1 MRRGETALAACVAG
15 LAAALVTGTAGAAR
29 SLAWHTE
36 PRAPLTAPKDGQIDL
51 SCVASGFCIAVSSA
65 GRAATWDGSWH
76 SAPSLS
82 SRVGYVVEVS
92 CVDQSFCVAVASSST
107 TARTN
112 NYAIIWTGTSWRA
125 PVKLYTVKSQAGFYT
140 SLHGVSCT
148 STTFCMTS
156 GGGESFEFNGNM
168 WTGHRGVISGTDG
181 NGVIAC
187 ASPSFCANLHDGS
200 PNTWNGSTWRYVRSE
215 PLSAAIPG
223 VAGFF
228 TQVSCGSALLC
239 VAVGVE
245 EGAVV
250 WNGSRWTI
258 AGGVAKT
265 ASGSVSC
272 ASAVFCVATSHTS
285 HTTLVWNG
293 SSWSAVSGFP
303 LGSEPNVSCGR
314 SGSCVAVNKSGATA
328 VLS

>member
-1 MRRGETALAACVAG
+1 MAACVAT
-15 LAAALVTGTAGAAR
+15 LAAALGAGATAGAAG
-29 SLAWHTE
+29 SLAWRTA
-36 PRAPLTAPKDGQIDL
+36 PRAPLTAPKYGQINL

-65 GRAATWDGSWH
+65 GRTATWDGSWH
-76 SAPSLS
+76 AAPSLS
-82 SRVGYVVEVS
+82 SSVGFVVEVS
-92 CVDQSFCVAVASSST
+92 CVDASFCVAVASSGT

-112 NYAIIWTGTSWRA
+112 NYAIVWSGTSWRA
-125 PVKLYTVKSQAGFYT
+125 PVKLYTVKTEAGFYT

-156 GGGESFEFNGNM
+156 GDGESFEWGGNM

-187 ASPSFCANLHDGS
+187 ASRSFCVNLHDGS
-200 PNTWNGSTWRYVRSE
+200 ANTWNGSTWRYVRSE

-228 TQVSCGSALLC
+228 TQVSCGSAALC
-239 VAVGVE
+239 VGVGVE

-250 WNGSRWTI
+250 WNGARWSI
-258 AGGVAKT
+258 AGGPAKT

-272 ASAVFCVATSHTS
+272 ASAGFCVATSHTS

-293 SSWSAVSGFP
+293 SSWGAVSGFP
-303 LGSEPNVSCGR
+303 LGSDANVSCGR
-314 SGSCVAVNKSGATA
+314 AGSCVAVGNSGATA